1 MNLIVKLRRGE
12 GPFWGRLKWL
22 ALQILHFHLPV
33 FWLTRPLFSLCYY
46 LHVACR
52 EFLAAALRF
61 FWYEPLFR
69 SQCASVGEAF
79 RMEQLPYL
87 HGFGKIVLG
96 SHVVFGGQ
104 PTFIFGNRGERTPE
118 LTIGD
123 HTFVGHGCGFSCASS
138 ITVGKHVL
146 LAGGVQ
152 ISDYDGHPVDA
163 ERRRAG
169 EPTPPEGIRPVVIGD
184 GAWIGAGAI
193 ILKGVTVG
201 DRAIVGAGAVVT
213 KDVPADTV
221 VGGNPA
227 RVIKRLDAPAGGSH
241 NGEAARQVQTT
252 SVSE

>member
-1 MNLIVKLRRGE
+1 M
-12 GPFWGRLKWL
+12 
-22 ALQILHFHLPV
+22 
-33 FWLTRPLFSLCYY
+33 
-46 LHVACR
+46 
-52 EFLAAALRF
+52 
-61 FWYEPLFR
+61 
-69 SQCASVGEAF
+69 
-79 RMEQLPYL
+79 
-87 HGFGKIVLG
+87 
-96 SHVVFGGQ
+96 
-104 PTFIFGNRGERTPE
+104 FGNRGERTPE

-123 HTFVGHGCGFSCASS
+123 HTFVGHGCGFACASS

-184 GAWIGAGAI
+184 GAWIGAGAR

-201 DRAIVGAGAVVT
+201 DRAIVAAGAVVT

-227 RVIKRLDAPAGGSH
+227 RVIKRLDAPAGDGRQ